1 MQSYRFFINFAHL
14 KTKSMNQ
21 SYSVFTLANGL
32 RVVCWHISGLVS
44 YIGAVVNAGSR
55 DENDSCHGLAHFVEH
70 TIFKGTPKRKGWQI
84 SSRMEV
90 VGGELNAYT
99 SKEETMVYTN
109 APAGYEER
117 AIELLA
123 DLITSSCFPKVEID
137 REREVVVEEINSYLD
152 SPADSVYDEFEELA
166 YSGSG
171 LAHNILGSPESVKN
185 LSGEDC
191 RRFLDRFYT
200 PRNMVVYCCS
210 PMQPDK
216 LGRLVEKYFSKM
228 HYPDTGHERILPPGM
243 SPFDITRDRGN
254 HQANTIIGARV
265 FGRQDPRRFALF
277 LLNNYLGG
285 PCMNSRLNRE
295 LREKRG
301 YVYTVDSNVSLMSDS
316 GLILIYFGSDP
327 STVGKCRR
335 VINNELD
342 RLAQSLISESVFEK
356 MKRQYCGQLLVS
368 SDNRENRAMS
378 LGKSILYYN
387 EIHDISTTAERMMAV
402 CREEVREVA
411 ELLVPSNCGCLTLI

>member
-1 MQSYRFFINFAHL
+1 M
-14 KTKSMNQ
+14 
-21 SYSVFTLANGL
+21 
-32 RVVCWHISGLVS
+32 
-44 YIGAVVNAGSR
+44 
-55 DENDSCHGLAHFVEH
+55 
-70 TIFKGTPKRKGWQI
+70 
-84 SSRMEV
+84 
-90 VGGELNAYT
+90 
-99 SKEETMVYTN
+99 
-109 APAGYEER
+109 
-117 AIELLA
+117 
-123 DLITSSCFPKVEID
+123 
-137 REREVVVEEINSYLD
+137 
-152 SPADSVYDEFEELA
+152 YDEFEELA

-254 HQANTIIGARV
+254 HQANTIVGARV

-327 STVGKCRR
+327 SSVVKCRR
-335 VINNELD
+335 VIDNELD
-342 RLAQSLISESVFEK
+342 RLAQSLVSESVFEK

>member
-1 MQSYRFFINFAHL
+1 
-14 KTKSMNQ
+14 MNQ
-21 SYSVFTLANGL
+21 SYSLFTLSNGL
-32 RVVCWHISGLVS
+32 RLACRHTSGLVS

-55 DENDSCHGLAHFVEH
+55 DEDDSCFGLAHFVEH
-70 TIFKGTPKRKGWQI
+70 TIFKGTEKRRSWQI

-109 APAGYEER
+109 APRGYEER

-123 DLITSSCFPKVEID
+123 DLISSSCFPKAEID

-166 YSGSG
+166 YAGSG
-171 LAHNILGSPESVKN
+171 LAHNILGTPESVRT

-200 PRNMVVYCCS
+200 PGNMVVYCCS
-210 PMQPDK
+210 PLDPEK
-216 LGRLVEKYFSKM
+216 LYRLVERYFGSL
-228 HYPDTGHERILPPGM
+228 HFPVTEHQRIAPAPM
-243 SPFDITRDRGN
+243 ATFDIRNDRGN
-254 HQANTIIGARV
+254 HQANTIVGARV
-265 FGRQDPRRFALF
+265 FGRNDPRRFALF

-295 LREKRG
+295 LRDKRG
-301 YVYTVDSNVSLMSDS
+301 YVYSVDSSVSLMSDS
-316 GLILIYFGSDP
+316 GLMLIYFGSDP

-335 VINNELD
+335 IIAGELD
-342 RLAQSLISESVFEK
+342 RLAQSPLSASTLERI
-356 MKRQYCGQLLVS
+356 KRQYCGQLLVS
-368 SDNRENRAMS
+368 SDHMENRAMS
-378 LGKSILYYN
+378 LAKSLLYYN
-387 EIHDISTTAERMMAV
+387 EIHDISTTASHIM
-402 CREEVREVA
+402 EVTAEDLREVA
-411 ELLVPSNCGCLTLI
+411 EMLVPDKCGCLTLV